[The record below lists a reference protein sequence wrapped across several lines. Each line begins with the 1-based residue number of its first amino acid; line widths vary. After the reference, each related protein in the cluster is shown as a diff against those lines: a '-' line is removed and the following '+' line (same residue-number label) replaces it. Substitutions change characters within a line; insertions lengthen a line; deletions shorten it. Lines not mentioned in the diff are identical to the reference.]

1 MKPIILSALL
11 AILAGCT
18 TTMESGSAC
27 VVEDEYFQVN
37 RAMAWSEDYARIS
50 QDPLDAI
57 APVTLEQLRL
67 EIQAQL
73 EALGFD
79 FVADAADAQM
89 LVSFVVATRQEIS
102 SGSYAYPDSY
112 WWGVY
117 GHPMVVIH
125 ESTERREAYLAI
137 DLAEAKTSRPLWR
150 GWAQQPVSPAN
161 RSNPVPLIKKAV
173 TSILDELPGAARPAG

>member
-1 MKPIILSALL
+1 MKGNLDNKKAKPEIEGLRKQTVWWSDTCAVIVVTIRGLKFKPYANYDKTLL
-11 AILAGCT
+11 T
-18 TTMESGSAC
+18 DDEKE
-27 VVEDEYFQVN
+27 VVKG
-37 RAMAWSEDYARIS
+37 A
-50 QDPLDAI
+50 
-57 APVTLEQLRL
+57 
-67 EIQAQL
+67 L